1 MRAAGGLPCLSPA
14 ERGDDVIDLGTATAT
29 DVLQALGAGDV
40 SSREVLDAHLERIE
54 RLNPTINAVVALD
67 EQRAR
72 TQADAADDARS
83 RGEEL
88 GPLHGLPMTV
98 KDSFETEGL
107 TTTSGAPE
115 LAGHVPARDAEAV
128 ARLKAAGAIVF
139 GKTNLPVY
147 AGDWQSY
154 NDVHGLTRNPWD
166 LDRTVGGSSGGAGAA
181 LAAGFT
187 TLELG
192 SDIGGSI
199 RIPSHYCGVFGHK
212 PTWSAVPGRGHIPG
226 PPGALAEFDLG
237 VMGPMGR
244 SVADLELGLSVLVG
258 DDVGGV
264 PGGRFPD
271 PRLGVGDLRGC
282 RVGVWLEEPDAVATS
297 SEVVEVLRSLVD
309 DLADAGASIDDK
321 VRPATPLAESTRVY
335 EHLLMGVL
343 GAGFPE
349 EVQKSMRELA
359 AGAPVDDDS
368 QAVRT
373 ARSATQ
379 SHATWLAAD
388 ERRAGIVA
396 EWAELFESV
405 DILLAPVSPV
415 PAFPHDTERPFARR
429 ELDVD
434 GRMIPYDRHLVWS
447 GLATLPLL
455 PATAVP
461 AGRTPAG
468 LPVGVQILG
477 PRWGDRTTLAFAA
490 LVEQITGGFVPPPL
504 SVDPSA

>member
-1 MRAAGGLPCLSPA
+1 M
-14 ERGDDVIDLGTATAT
+14 IDLGQATAT
-29 DVLQALGAGDV
+29 EVLQTLGAGDV

-54 RLNPTINAVVALD
+54 RLNPSINAVVTLD
-67 EQRAR
+67 VERAR
-72 TQADAADDARS
+72 ALADAADDART
-83 RGEEL
+83 RGDDL
-88 GPLHGLPMTV
+88 GPLHGLPMTI

-107 TTTSGAPE
+107 RTTSGAPE
-115 LAGHVPARDAEAV
+115 LADHVPDRDADAV
-128 ARLKAAGAIVF
+128 ARLKAAGAVVF

-154 NDVHGLTRNPWD
+154 NDIHGLTRNPWD

-226 PPGALAEFDLG
+226 PPGTLAEFDLG

-244 SVADLELGLSVLVG
+244 SVADLELGLAVVVG
-258 DDVGGV
+258 DDAGGV

-271 PRLGVGDLRGC
+271 PAPGVASLVGC
-282 RVGVWLEEPDAVATS
+282 RVGVWLENELVPTS
-297 SEVVEVLRSLVD
+297 ADVLGVLRGLVD
-309 DLADAGASIDDK
+309 ALADAGAAIDDK
-321 VRPATPLAESTRVY
+321 TRPTTPLAESTRVY

-349 EVQKSMRELA
+349 AVQASMRELA
-359 AGAPVDDDS
+359 ASAPENDDS

-379 SHATWLAAD
+379 SHASWLAAN
-388 ERRAGIVA
+388 ERRAGIVT
-396 EWAELFESV
+396 EWAEVFESIDV
-405 DILLAPVSPV
+405 LLAPISPV

-434 GRMIPYDRHLVWS
+434 GRHVPYDRHLVWS

-461 AGRTPAG
+461 AGRTPSG

-490 LVEQITGGFVPPPL
+490 HVERLTGGFVPPPPL
-504 SVDPSA
+504 PDAPRSPGGS